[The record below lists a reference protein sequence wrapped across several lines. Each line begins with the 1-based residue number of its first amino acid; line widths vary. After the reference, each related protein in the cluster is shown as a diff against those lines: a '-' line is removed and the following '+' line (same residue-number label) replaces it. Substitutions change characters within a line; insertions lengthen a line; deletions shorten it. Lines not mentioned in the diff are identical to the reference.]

1 MAGKPNLQD
10 ETLLKEVKDIAI
22 ATRAVGEVINRKQIL
37 NIAKGAVRENNPKA
51 LKEFGGI
58 LDLTDF

>member
-22 ATRAVGEVINRKQIL
+22 ATRAVGGVINRKQIL

-58 LDLTDF
+58 LDLTDC

>member
-1 MAGKPNLQD
+1 MAGKPNLHD
-10 ETLLKEVKDIAI
+10 ETLDKEVKDIAI
-22 ATRAVGEVINRKQIL
+22 ATRAVGGVINRKQIL

-58 LDLTDF
+58 LDLTDC